1 MIRDTLLVIDDS
13 ELDLAILNEIF
24 KNLFQVVCLSD
35 AHQGLSFLKQ
45 NRERICAV
53 LLDICLGR
61 RGVGFAVLYQLQVEQ
76 TTSDLPVILIT
87 TDANEKDVRAS
98 VERGAVDFLVK
109 PVDPHAVQERV
120 CAAVRKAWPEG
131 STILDHPQE
140 EETQKE
146 GEARSFF
153 QDLTLEEARHLSK
166 RWLDTLC
173 RFCRYR
179 PELSMD
185 AYRQLGRLAGALAH
199 VYVEQHPDGPLT
211 QEEAELIGLAAPFCD
226 IGRLGLPVGEETASH
241 VIFTGNPGTGK
252 TTVARLLGRIY
263 RALGLLSKGEVI
275 STERRELVG
284 EYIGQTEEKMNAILR
299 RARGNVLFIDE
310 AYSLCTDSDDRRDYG
325 RHVVESLLSVLTEPH
340 PDMVVVLA
348 GYDDEMERLMQS
360 NPGLKSRFP
369 YKFHFDDYTAD
380 ELMQIAGLTLERG
393 GYRLTP
399 EARELLRDT
408 VENALAHKDRSFANA
423 RWVNRFVTSGIL
435 PAMARR
441 VMAMDV
447 AGKDVELYCT
457 VERADVA
464 EAIRLRATASAS
476 DAKSRPRI
484 GFKA

>member
-120 CAAVRKAWPEG
+120 CAVVRKAWPEG

-166 RWLDTLC
+166 CWLDTLC

-179 PELSMD
+179 PELSID
-185 AYRQLGRLAGALAH
+185 AYRQLGKLAGALAH

-226 IGRLGLPVGEETASH
+226 IGRLGLPVGEGEEEDLTRHTDLGWELFSQEGDIPFFRCAAEIARWHHKNADGSGWPPEEDTAPLSAQIVRLALRIQH
-241 VIFTGNPGTGK
+241 YLHYYQGYPDRLDRVIRTL
-252 TTVARLLGRIY
+252 A
-263 RALGLLSKGEVI
+263 SEVG
-275 STERRELVG
+275 S
-284 EYIGQTEEKMNAILR
+284 
-299 RARGNVLFIDE
+299 
-310 AYSLCTDSDDRRDYG
+310 
-325 RHVVESLLSVLTEPH
+325 VVTQEV
-340 PDMVVVLA
+340 
-348 GYDDEMERLMQS
+348 YQ
-360 NPGLKSRFP
+360 
-369 YKFHFDDYTAD
+369 
-380 ELMQIAGLTLERG
+380 TLEEGRQ
-393 GYRLTP
+393 
-399 EARELLRDT
+399 AIQA
-408 VENALAHKDRSFANA
+408 ALAEC
-423 RWVNRFVTSGIL
+423 
-435 PAMARR
+435 P
-441 VMAMDV
+441 
-447 AGKDVELYCT
+447 
-457 VERADVA
+457 
-464 EAIRLRATASAS
+464 S
-476 DAKSRPRI
+476 D
-484 GFKA
+484 